1 MLERKTAYKV
11 INKVLKDNEMSSSLL
26 SNEAKKIKKN
36 NGNHE
41 FFYTLV
47 KGVIKRKLYLEY
59 ICEQLTDDKKF
70 AKTDLKIKI
79 LLYLGLY
86 QIIYMNSVPEHS
98 AVDTTVELAK
108 EMFSQNTADFV
119 NAVLRNYLR
128 KPVINLPEDDI
139 ERIAIEHSYPKDLIE
154 KWIPIFGLEDT
165 EYLAMYFNEFP
176 DINIR
181 INNTATS
188 IDKLIP
194 YLDKRGV
201 TLKTYP
207 AVNNVYKADK
217 AQIILEDVAF
227 SEGYYSIQDA
237 AAALVVDLIAPKKDD
252 SILDL
257 FAGPGGKTTYMAE
270 KMDNT
275 GEIIAVDKYPKKV
288 KLIKQAMER
297 LQLNNI
303 KLITKDALTY
313 GPIAPAFDKVL
324 LDVPCSGWGVLGK
337 KSELRWQSHQKYN
350 ELLKIQ
356 SNALHYASKFVKL
369 DGYIIY
375 STCTMN
381 PVENEDQINNF
392 LAKHKNYQLVSA
404 GQYID
409 NIYTDGDYLK
419 TIPHKHHMDGSFAAK
434 LKRKS

>member
-1 MLERKTAYKV
+1 MLERNTAYKV
-11 INKVLKDNEMSSSLL
+11 IHKVLKDNEMSSSLL
-26 SNEAKKIKKN
+26 NNEANRIKKN

-59 ICEQLTDDKKF
+59 ICEQLTDDAKF

-79 LLYLGLY
+79 LLYMGLY

-108 EMFSQNTADFV
+108 ELFSQNTADFI

-128 KPVINLPEDDI
+128 NPDIKLPDNDI
-139 ERIAIEHSYPKDLIE
+139 ERIAIEHSYPKELIE
-154 KWIPIFGLEDT
+154 KWVPIFGLEDT

-176 DINIR
+176 EINIR
-181 INNTATS
+181 VNNTATS
-188 IDKLIP
+188 IEKLTP
-194 YLDKRGV
+194 YFEKRGV

-207 AVNNVYKADK
+207 GVKDVYKANK
-217 AQIILEDVAF
+217 AQIVLDDVAF

-237 AAALVVDLIAPKKDD
+237 AAALVVDLLAPEKGE
-252 SILDL
+252 SILDF
-257 FAGPGGKTTYMAE
+257 FAGPGGKTTYIAE
-270 KMDNT
+270 QMDNT
-275 GEIIAVDKYPKKV
+275 GEVIAIDKYPKKI

-297 LQLNNI
+297 LQLTNI
-303 KLITKDALTY
+303 KLVTQDALAY
-313 GPIAPAFDKVL
+313 SPIAPAYDKVL

-337 KSELRWQSHQKYN
+337 KSELRWQSHQQYN

-356 SNALHYASKFVKL
+356 SNALHYGAKFVKL
-369 DGYIIY
+369 NGSLIY

-381 PVENEDQINNF
+381 TIENEDQIEKF
-392 LAKHKNYQLVSA
+392 LAKHPNFELVA
-404 GQYID
+404 AD
-409 NIYTDGDYLK
+409 KFVNKIYTDGKYLK
-419 TIPHKHHMDGSFAAK
+419 TIPHKHQMDGSFGAK
-434 LKRKS
+434 LKRLS

>member
-11 INKVLKDNEMSSSLL
+11 IYKVLKDNEMSSNLL
-26 SNEAKKIKKN
+26 SNEANKIKKS

-47 KGVIKRKLYLEY
+47 KGVIKRKLYLDYLCQE
-59 ICEQLTDDKKF
+59 LTDEKKF

-79 LLYLGLY
+79 LLYMGLF
-86 QIIYMNSVPEHS
+86 QIIYLDSVPEHS
-98 AVDTTVELAK
+98 AVDTTVEMAK
-108 EMFSQNTADFV
+108 ELFSQNTADFI

-128 KPVINLPEDDI
+128 NPEIPLPKDDI
-139 ERIAIEHSYPKDLIE
+139 KRISIEHSYPQDLIE
-154 KWIPIFGLEDT
+154 KWIPIFGIEDT

-176 DINIR
+176 EINIR
-181 INNTATS
+181 VNNTATS

-194 YLDKRGV
+194 YLQKRGAV
-201 TLKTYP
+201 LKTYP
-207 AVNNVYKADK
+207 GVDNVYKADK

-237 AAALVVDLIAPKKDD
+237 AAALVVDLVSPEKDEN
-252 SILDL
+252 ILDM

-270 KMDNT
+270 LMQNT
-275 GEIIAVDKYPKKV
+275 GQIIAIDKYPKKV
-288 KLIKQAMER
+288 KLIKQSMER
-297 LQLNNI
+297 LQVTNV
-303 KLITKDALTY
+303 KLITQDALKY
-313 GPIAPAFDKVL
+313 GPIAPAYDKVL

-356 SNALHYASKFVKL
+356 SSALNYATKFVRIN
-369 DGYIIY
+369 GYLIY

-381 PVENEDQINNF
+381 PVENEEQIEKF
-392 LAKHKNYQLVSA
+392 LAKHPNFELVSA
-404 GQYID
+404 DQYI
-409 NIYTDGDYLK
+409 NNMYTDGKFLK
-419 TIPHKHHMDGSFAAK
+419 TVPHKHQMDGSFGAK
-434 LKRKS
+434 LKRLS

>member
-11 INKVLKDNEMSSSLL
+11 IYKVLKDNEMSSSLL
-26 SNEAKKIKKN
+26 SNEANKIKKN

-59 ICEQLTDDKKF
+59 ICQQLTDDKKF

-79 LLYLGLY
+79 LLYLGIF
-86 QIIYMNSVPEHS
+86 QIIYLDSVPDHS

-108 EMFSQNTADFV
+108 DLFSQNTADFV

-128 KPVINLPEDDI
+128 SDEIKLPEDDI
-139 ERIAIEHSYPKDLIE
+139 ERISIEHSYPKDLIE
-154 KWIPIFGLEDT
+154 SWATIFGIEDT

-176 DINIR
+176 EINIR
-181 INNTATS
+181 VNNTATS
-188 IDKLIP
+188 IDKLIS
-194 YLDKRGV
+194 YFNKRGV

-207 AVNNVYKADK
+207 GVSNVYKADK
-217 AQIILEDVAF
+217 AQLVLDDVAF

-237 AAALVVDLIAPKKDD
+237 AASLVVDLVAPQQEDN
-252 SILDL
+252 ILDM

-270 KMDNT
+270 LMNNN
-275 GEIIAVDKYPKKV
+275 GQIIAIDKYPKKV
-288 KLIKQAMER
+288 KLIKQALER
-297 LQLNNI
+297 LQISNV
-303 KLITKDALTY
+303 KLITQDALQY
-313 GPIAPAFDKVL
+313 GPIAPAYDKVL

-356 SNALHYASKFVKL
+356 SNALNYAAKFVKVN
-369 DGYIIY
+369 GYIIY

-381 PVENEDQINNF
+381 PMENEDQITKFLSKHSNF
-392 LAKHKNYQLVSA
+392 ELVSA
-404 GQYID
+404 DQFV
-409 NIYTDGDYLK
+409 NSIYTDNNYLK
-419 TIPHKHHMDGSFAAK
+419 TIPHKHQMDGSFGAK
-434 LKRKS
+434 LKRLN

>member
-11 INKVLKDNEMSSSLL
+11 IFKVLKDNEMSSSLL
-26 SNEAKKIKKN
+26 SNEANKIKKN

-59 ICEQLTDDKKF
+59 ISQQLTDEKKF

-79 LLYLGLY
+79 LLYLGLF
-86 QIIYMNSVPEHS
+86 QIIYLDSVPEHS

-108 EMFSQNTADFV
+108 ELFSQNTADFI

-128 KPVINLPEDDI
+128 SPEISFPKDDVS
-139 ERIAIEHSYPKDLIE
+139 RISIEHSYPKDLIE
-154 KWIPIFGLEDT
+154 KWIPIFGIEDT

-176 DINIR
+176 EINIR
-181 INNTATS
+181 VNNTATS
-188 IDKLIP
+188 IDKLTP
-194 YLDKRGV
+194 YLEKRGV

-207 AVNNVYKADK
+207 GVPNVYKADK
-217 AQIILEDVAF
+217 AQIILDDVAF

-237 AAALVVDLIAPKKDD
+237 AAALVVDLVAPEEDEN
-252 SILDL
+252 ILDM

-270 KMDNT
+270 LMKNT
-275 GEIIAVDKYPKKV
+275 GQIIAIDKYPKKI

-297 LQLNNI
+297 LQLSNL
-303 KLITKDALTY
+303 KLITQDALKY
-313 GPIAPAFDKVL
+313 GPIAPAYDKVL

-356 SNALHYASKFVKL
+356 SSALNYASKFVRL
-369 DGYIIY
+369 NGFIIY

-381 PVENEDQINNF
+381 PMENEEQIEKFLSKHSNF
-392 LAKHKNYQLVSA
+392 ELVSA
-404 GQYID
+404 D
-409 NIYTDGDYLK
+409 NFVDKIYTDNQYLK
-419 TIPHKHHMDGSFAAK
+419 TIPHKHQMDGSFGAK
-434 LKRKS
+434 LKRLS